1 MSPLATTDHSYGLSR
16 WVLVPD
22 ELDPVARYG
31 MASGFAVRARTI
43 LVEGSTDADLFQLA
57 ARLESEALS
66 VDLLGTDLAIVA
78 AGVGDLGGTQGVIRE
93 LVALRAMARICLLP
107 NGRPRYRFVG
117 LFDND
122 KAGRQA
128 VRAVRA
134 LDRSVLEYKDV
145 FRLWPVMPLS
155 SNLDPG
161 ALQRA
166 FEKENGGLNGM
177 EWELEDVLPNEFYKS
192 FLSECP
198 GAVFRSATADGKIH
212 RDLTTDGKARF
223 HRFIKQHA
231 IRRDL
236 AGVVEVLKAL
246 RVYLGLK

>member
-1 MSPLATTDHSYGLSR
+1 
-16 WVLVPD
+16 VLVPD
-22 ELDPVARYG
+22 ELDPVERYG
-31 MASGFAVRARTI
+31 MALGLAVRPRTV
-43 LVEGSTDADLFQLA
+43 LVEGSTDADLFRLA
-57 ARLESEALS
+57 ARLEGEASGL
-66 VDLLGTDLAIVA
+66 DLLGTDLAIVA
-78 AGVGDLGGTQGVIRE
+78 AGTGDAGGTHGVIRE

-107 NGRPRYRFVG
+107 NGRPRYRFIG

-128 VRAVRA
+128 VRAVRE

-145 FRLWPVMPLS
+145 FRLWPLMPLS

-166 FEKENGGLNGM
+166 FEKENGGLKGM
-177 EWELEDVLPNEFYKS
+177 EWELEDMLPNEFYNS
-192 FLSECP
+192 FLSEFP
-198 GAVFRSATADGKIH
+198 GAVFRSATAGDKVH
-212 RDLTTDGKARF
+212 RELTTDGKARL
-223 HRFIKQHA
+223 HRFVKQYA
-231 IRRDL
+231 IRSDL

>member
-1 MSPLATTDHSYGLSR
+1 VR
-16 WVLVPD
+16 VPD

-31 MASGFAVRARTI
+31 LASGLAVRPRTI
-43 LVEGSTDADLFQLA
+43 LVEGTTDADLFQLA
-57 ARLESEALS
+57 ARLEGEASGL
-66 VDLLGTDLAIVA
+66 DLLGADLAIAA
-78 AGVGDLGGTQGVIRE
+78 AGMGDAGGTQGVIRE
-93 LVALRAMARICLLP
+93 LVALRALARICLLP
-107 NGRPRYRFVG
+107 NGRPRYRFIG

-128 VRAVRA
+128 VRAA
-134 LDRSVLEYKDV
+134 HDLDRSIIEYKDV

-166 FEKENGGLNGM
+166 FEKENGGLKGL
-177 EWELEDVLPNEFYKS
+177 EWELEDMLPNEFYDS

-198 GAVFRSATADGKIH
+198 GAVFRSATADGKVH
-212 RDLTTDGKARF
+212 RDLTPDGKARF
-223 HRFIKQHA
+223 HWFIRQHA

-236 AGVVEVLKAL
+236 TGVVQVLGAL

>member
-1 MSPLATTDHSYGLSR
+1 
-16 WVLVPD
+16 VLVPD
-22 ELDPVARYG
+22 ELDAVARYG
-31 MASGFAVRARTI
+31 MASGLAVRPRTI

-57 ARLESEALS
+57 ARLEREASGLA
-66 VDLLGTDLAIVA
+66 LLGNDLAIVA
-78 AGVGDLGGTQGVIRE
+78 AGSGDAGGTRGVIRE
-93 LVALRAMARICLLP
+93 LVALRAIARICLLP
-107 NGRPRYRFVG
+107 NGRPRYRFIG

-128 VRAVRA
+128 VRAVRE

-145 FRLWPVMPLS
+145 FLLWPFMPLS

-166 FEKENGGLNGM
+166 FEKENGGLKGM
-177 EWELEDVLPNEFYKS
+177 EWELEDMLPNEFYNS

-198 GAVFRSATADGKIH
+198 GAVFRCATADGKVH

-231 IRRDL
+231 ILRDL
-236 AGVVEVLKAL
+236 VAVVEVMKAL